1 MGKFSDNCC
10 PIPRV
15 PTYSY
20 YTADVFSDRIF
31 GGNPLAV
38 FPEASGLTRTQM
50 QKIAAEFNFSET
62 VFVFPPETPQGTK
75 KVRIFT
81 PSTELPFAGHPTV
94 GTAYILALGIK
105 GGSAPPLSREVG
117 GIKDKIYLLFN

>member
-1 MGKFSDNCC
+1 MKKFSDNCC

-15 PTYSY
+15 PIYSY

-62 VFVFPPETPQGTK
+62 VFVFPPETPKALK
-75 KVRIFT
+75 KSVSLPPVPNYPLLVILPSARPIF
-81 PSTELPFAGHPTV
+81 
-94 GTAYILALGIK
+94 
-105 GGSAPPLSREVG
+105 
-117 GIKDKIYLLFN
+117 